1 MKDRVPKYPGRVYVT
16 PENEGAPYYATI
28 ERADEP
34 VEAGTPLNKATLL
47 SDETAE
53 LYEKP
58 TDTAVPDDNL
68 LAATADLSCATAVSL
83 KYGRTNGEIDE
94 GLKQYNKA
102 IAAFRDYEREKLAEQ
117 V

>member
-1 MKDRVPKYPGRVYVT
+1 MDMLTQIAWSALP
-16 PENEGAPYYATI
+16 A
-28 ERADEP
+28 
-34 VEAGTPLNKATLL
+34 LL
-47 SDETAE
+47 SGIVLAIFGRQQNKRDQAADK
-53 LYEKP
+53 L
-58 TDTAVPDDNL
+58 NL

>member
-1 MKDRVPKYPGRVYVT
+1 MYLRFLADSKINGIKLQTKGRPGQKKQVEVR
-16 PENEGAPYYATI
+16 EE
-28 ERADEP
+28 ERKKSED
-34 VEAGTPLNKATLL
+34 VKL
-47 SDETAE
+47 
-53 LYEKP
+53 
-58 TDTAVPDDNL
+58 NL

>member
-1 MKDRVPKYPGRVYVT
+1 MLTQILWAALPGIITGLVLAAWNRRQK
-16 PENEGAPYYATI
+16 I
-28 ERADEP
+28 RD
-34 VEAGTPLNKATLL
+34 
-47 SDETAE
+47 
-53 LYEKP
+53 
-58 TDTAVPDDNL
+58 DTADQREEERKKSEVVKLNL

>member
-1 MKDRVPKYPGRVYVT
+1 MDMLTQIAWSALP
-16 PENEGAPYYATI
+16 A
-28 ERADEP
+28 
-34 VEAGTPLNKATLL
+34 LL
-47 SDETAE
+47 SGIVLAIFGRQQNKRDKAADKREE
-53 LYEKP
+53 ERKKSEVVKL
-58 TDTAVPDDNL
+58 NL
-68 LAATADLSCATAVSL
+68 LAATADISCATAVSL